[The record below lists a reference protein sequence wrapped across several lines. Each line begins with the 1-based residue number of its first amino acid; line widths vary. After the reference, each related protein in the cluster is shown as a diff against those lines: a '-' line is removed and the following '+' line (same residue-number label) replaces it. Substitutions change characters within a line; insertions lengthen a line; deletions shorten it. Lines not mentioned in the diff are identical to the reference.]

1 MDLSK
6 LSDAELDKMI
16 ADAKVNQIESGGAPD
31 TARGIV
37 NPKSGARGNMQVL
50 PTTAKD
56 PGFGV
61 KPSNGTP
68 ADDARMG
75 REYRAA
81 LEKHY
86 GNPDMAAI
94 AYNWGPGKADAWMKA
109 GADISKLPTET
120 LDYLIKYKQ
129 LGGESTSNIQPGTT
143 HPSSD
148 VPQLAHG
155 SGSGGGMPSDR
166 EERKGGKTLDK
177 FVNNLL
183 GLGETGLSIGTS
195 IPAGIAG
202 AAYGIGKSLTS
213 GKYGTQ
219 EGVRIGEKAADAATS
234 SLTYTPRTAEGRGML
249 ESIGKGFDAT
259 KLAGLPPDMNM
270 VGRIPEVPAG
280 VRNTVAPAADAA
292 GAAKSAVGQ
301 GAARGIAKA
310 LPAVDPETL
319 QLAREGHSM
328 GFRFRPDQLY
338 ENKFGRIA
346 GQLSSDV
353 PMSGESA
360 SQNQRVFNQQIIKSI
375 GGTGDKLTRGEYAKA
390 MKTSGEGID
399 QIMEAH
405 SLPVDDALLS
415 RLRSTT
421 ANTLPDVA
429 SVIHGHVN
437 DLEKILGPQKIDPV
451 QIGSGAQP
459 VIRELSGKRLRPWLT
474 DLKEKIRSTS
484 NGDLRH
490 ALTNLKDEME
500 DAFLPQLSEAERV
513 NYDKFRRQYAIG
525 KTIEPLVAK
534 SPGGNISPKALMGAV
549 TSNAYGKRM
558 MAMGKGGDLGKLA
571 DIGSMFLREP
581 GTSNTAERGLVAG
594 ALTGAGWG
602 ISPLAAAGPWA
613 GANLYNRFGPEVTE
627 QLMRLPPK
635 P

>member
-61 KPSNGTP
+61 KPSNGAP

-129 LGGESTSNIQPGTT
+129 LGGESPAPAGVQAGTT
-143 HPSSD
+143 QPISD
-148 VPQLAHG
+148 VPQLARG
-155 SGSGGGMPSDR
+155 TGSGGGLPPDR
-166 EERKGGKTLDK
+166 EKRTGVKTGNETLDK
-177 FVNNLL
+177 FVNKLL
-183 GLGETGLSIGTS
+183 GVSETQMSVASS
-195 IPAGIAG
+195 IPAGVIG
-202 AAYGIGKSLTS
+202 SAYGVGKSLLS

-219 EGVRIGEKAADAATS
+219 EGVRIGEKAADDATK
-234 SLTYTPRTAEGRGML
+234 SLTYTPRTSEGRGML
-249 ESIGKGFDAT
+249 ESIGRGFDAT

-270 VGRIPEVPAG
+270 IGRIPEVPQG
-280 VRNTVAPAADAA
+280 VRNTAAPVADAA
-292 GAAKSAVGQ
+292 SAAKSAVGQ

-319 QLAREGHSM
+319 RVAREGHSM

-353 PMSGESA
+353 PLSGETA
-360 SQNQRVFNQQIIKSI
+360 SRNQRVFNQQLIKTI
-375 GGTGDKLTRGEYAKA
+375 GGTGDKLTRGEYSKA
-390 MKTSGEGID
+390 MNRAGQEIGRITESHDIPVNDAFVDTLHG
-399 QIMEAH
+399 QVTEAQRF
-405 SLPVDDALLS
+405 STPEVERVVRSYVDDILDKTNKAG
-415 RLRSTT
+415 
-421 ANTLPDVA
+421 NLP
-429 SVIHGHVN
+429 
-437 DLEKILGPQKIDPV
+437 
-451 QIGSGAQP
+451 
-459 VIRELSGKRLRPWLT
+459 GKALRPILT
-474 DLKEKIRSTS
+474 KLKNQVRQTQ
-484 NGDLRH
+484 NGDLKH
-490 ALTNLKDEME
+490 ALIDLQDSLE
-500 DAFLPQLSEAERV
+500 DAFAPQLSAEEAER
-513 NYDKFRRQYAIG
+513 YQTARRQYAIG

-613 GANLYNRFGPEVTE
+613 GANLYNRLGPEIIE
-627 QLMRLPPK
+627 QLLRLPPK